1 MAKHRRQRNV
11 SKWNKPN
18 YNTHH
23 RLPKS
28 RGGTNASSNLSLVS
42 TELHNA
48 YNVLFGSNPTA
59 HEVASILSAHW
70 IDPAYRL
77 VVVRV
82 EPLRAEDEEWS
93 PS

>member
-1 MAKHRRQRNV
+1 MKKHRKHKC
-11 SKWNKPN
+11 KWNQPN

-28 RGGTNASSNLSLVS
+28 RGGTSSERNCSQVP

-48 YNVLFGSNPTA
+48 YNLLFGSNPTA

-77 VVVRV
+77 VVVQV
-82 EPLRAEDEEWS
+82 EPMVAPE
-93 PS
+93 